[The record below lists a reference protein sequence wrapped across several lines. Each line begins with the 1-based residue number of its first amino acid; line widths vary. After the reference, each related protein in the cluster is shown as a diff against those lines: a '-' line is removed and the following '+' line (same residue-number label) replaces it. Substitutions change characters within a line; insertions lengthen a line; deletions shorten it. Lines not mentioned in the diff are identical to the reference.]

1 MHFPLVSPLR
11 LWYQYLA
18 FVPKSFLIERG
29 KLGSGVL
36 ICRVGKV
43 RHYPSRGF
51 AKGEKGM
58 AFCAKC
64 GAQLAEGVTFCGA
77 CGAPVGAAA
86 SPVGMSPVAPA
97 ATASAGGGL
106 ASNVAGALAYV
117 TIIPAIIF
125 LVMEP
130 YNKDRFIK
138 FHSFQC
144 LFFAAAMFAI
154 SIVLM
159 IVGFI
164 LAFIPVVGWLL
175 DLLLWLV
182 YAFGSLGLVIFLIYK
197 AYNNEKFM
205 VPVIGK
211 FAEEQASK

>member
-1 MHFPLVSPLR
+1 
-11 LWYQYLA
+11 
-18 FVPKSFLIERG
+18 
-29 KLGSGVL
+29 
-36 ICRVGKV
+36 
-43 RHYPSRGF
+43 
-51 AKGEKGM
+51 M

-77 CGAPVGAAA
+77 CGAPVSAAA
-86 SPVGMSPVAPA
+86 SPVGMSPAAPA

-144 LFFAAAMFAI
+144 LFFAASMFVL
-154 SIVLM
+154 SIVMM
-159 IVGFI
+159 IVGLF
-164 LAFIPVVGWLL
+164 LRLFPSWAGFWTCSSGWL
-175 DLLLWLV
+175 
-182 YAFGSLGLVIFLIYK
+182 YAFGSLALVIFLIYK
-197 AYNNEKFM
+197 AYNSEKFM

-211 FAEEQASK
+211 LAEQQASK